1 MVFLSLSSSLLVSF
15 SLSPLFLSLSDFFF
29 VSYFL
34 KMQRIY
40 IALTFQPGINFIKV
54 GKAYGAQH
62 NCAQSHSVATKCNYH
77 LNIEVISIFFIS
89 FFQLK
94 ALMQRFKSPPH
105 HSHHHVFPHSFL
117 LFFFLTQ
124 IISSATQPAPQTD
137 MSRHNQHNHTC

>member
-1 MVFLSLSSSLLVSF
+1 MHVAALSHSLT
-15 SLSPLFLSLSDFFF
+15 LSLSDYFI